1 MCREICGDGFRF
13 SDEGNICDDG
23 NNINGD
29 GCNSDCEVEEG
40 WTCDGGDSY
49 NRDYCVDSR
58 PITFS
63 VGCED

>member
-29 GCNSDCEVEEG
+29 GCNSNCEVEEG
-40 WTCDGGDSY
+40 WTCDGGDS
-49 NRDYCVDSR
+49 
-58 PITFS
+58 
-63 VGCED
+63 